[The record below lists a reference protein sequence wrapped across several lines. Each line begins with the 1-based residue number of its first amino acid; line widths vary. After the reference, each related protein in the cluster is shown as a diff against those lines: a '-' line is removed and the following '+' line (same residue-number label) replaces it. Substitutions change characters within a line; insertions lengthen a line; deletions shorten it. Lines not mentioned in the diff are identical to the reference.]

1 MHSVSYEQA
10 QSSNVQTDFGSLITR
25 FRRPRMLV
33 ISDSFLLSSFLFN
46 GLLRTQTLILSV
58 NSVGND
64 RLVDET
70 RLPMSEV
77 LEVPVEGTPYMLTSG
92 FD

>member
-1 MHSVSYEQA
+1 
-10 QSSNVQTDFGSLITR
+10 
-25 FRRPRMLV
+25 MLV